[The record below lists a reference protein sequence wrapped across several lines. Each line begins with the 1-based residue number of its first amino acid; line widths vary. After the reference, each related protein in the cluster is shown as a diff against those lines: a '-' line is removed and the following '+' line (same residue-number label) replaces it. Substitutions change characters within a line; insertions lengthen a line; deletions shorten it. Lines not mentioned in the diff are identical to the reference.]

1 LYNDL
6 LLYVFI
12 THEGGIDMSSQRSIQ
27 MPSILKGD
35 DIFSSFNQIQKSIQ
49 ERAYNIFHD
58 RDPSSGDAL
67 TDWLKAESEVL
78 TDINMTL
85 KDKKDQVVIEG
96 KIDKFLP
103 EDIEI
108 KAQDGKFTIC
118 GTHCEK
124 SSSEK
129 KGATRKTS
137 AQSNFYRSFVLPDSV
152 DVEKMDVKVKS
163 GKFTAK
169 IPKTSH

>member
-1 LYNDL
+1 
-6 LLYVFI
+6 
-12 THEGGIDMSSQRSIQ
+12 MSSQHSKHV
-27 MPSILKGD
+27 PSIVKD
-35 DIFSSFNQIQKSIQ
+35 NDTFSIFNQIQKSIQ

-58 RDPSSGDAL
+58 RDTDSGDAL

-78 TDINMTL
+78 TDIDMTL

-96 KIDKFLP
+96 KLDKFLP

-118 GTHCEK
+118 GIHSEK

-129 KGATRKTS
+129 KGVTRKTS
-137 AQSNFYRSFVLPDSV
+137 TQSSFYRSFALPDSV
-152 DVEKMDVKVKS
+152 DTEKMEVKVKS
-163 GKFTAK
+163 GKFTAN

>member
-1 LYNDL
+1 
-6 LLYVFI
+6 
-12 THEGGIDMSSQRSIQ
+12 MSSQHNIR

-58 RDPSSGDAL
+58 RDTDSGDAL

-78 TDINMTL
+78 TDVNMTL

-103 EDIEI
+103 VRRPLPTVAVRPDVPRRG
-108 KAQDGKFTIC
+108 AGDDGDR
-118 GTHCEK
+118 
-124 SSSEK
+124 
-129 KGATRKTS
+129 TR
-137 AQSNFYRSFVLPDSV
+137 V
-152 DVEKMDVKVKS
+152 
-163 GKFTAK
+163 
-169 IPKTSH
+169 

>member
-1 LYNDL
+1 
-6 LLYVFI
+6 
-12 THEGGIDMSSQRSIQ
+12 MSSQHNIR

-58 RDPSSGDAL
+58 RNTDSGDAL

-85 KDKKDQVVIEG
+85 QDKKDQVVIEG

-108 KAQDGKFTIC
+108 KAQDGKFTVC
-118 GTHCEK
+118 GIHSEK

-129 KGATRKTS
+129 KGVTRKAS
-137 AQSNFYRSFVLPDSV
+137 
-152 DVEKMDVKVKS
+152 
-163 GKFTAK
+163 TAE
-169 IPKTSH
+169 

>member
-1 LYNDL
+1 
-6 LLYVFI
+6 
-12 THEGGIDMSSQRSIQ
+12 MSSQHNIR

-58 RDPSSGDAL
+58 RDTDSGDAL

-108 KAQDGKFTIC
+108 KAQDGVFTIC
-118 GTHCEK
+118 GIHSEK

-129 KGATRKTS
+129 KGVARKTS
-137 AQSNFYRSFVLPDSV
+137 TQSNFYRSFTLPDSV
-152 DVEKMDVKVKS
+152 DTEKMEVKVKS

>member
-1 LYNDL
+1 
-6 LLYVFI
+6 
-12 THEGGIDMSSQRSIQ
+12 MSSQHNIR
-27 MPSILKGD
+27 MPSILKGE
-35 DIFSSFNQIQKSIQ
+35 DIFSSFNQIQKTIQ

-58 RDPSSGDAL
+58 RDTDPGDAL

-85 KDKKDQVVIEG
+85 QDKKDQVVIEG

-108 KAQDGKFTIC
+108 KAQDGAFTIC
-118 GTHCEK
+118 GIHSEK

-129 KGATRKTS
+129 KGVTRKTS
-137 AQSNFYRSFVLPDSV
+137 TQSNFYRSFALPDSV
-152 DVEKMDVKVKS
+152 DTEKMEVNIKN

>member
-1 LYNDL
+1 
-6 LLYVFI
+6 
-12 THEGGIDMSSQRSIQ
+12 MSSQHSMQ

-35 DIFSSFNQIQKSIQ
+35 DIFSSFNQIQKLIQ

-58 RDPSSGDAL
+58 RDTDSGDAL

-118 GTHCEK
+118 GIHSEK
-124 SSSEK
+124 NSSEK
-129 KGATRKTS
+129 KGVTRQTS
-137 AQSNFYRSFVLPDSV
+137 TQSNFYRSFTLPDSV
-152 DVEKMDVKVKS
+152 DTEKMEVKVKG

-169 IPKTSH
+169 IPKTLH

>member
-1 LYNDL
+1 
-6 LLYVFI
+6 
-12 THEGGIDMSSQRSIQ
+12 MSSQHNIR

-58 RDPSSGDAL
+58 RDTDSGDAL

-108 KAQDGKFTIC
+108 KAQDGAFTIC
-118 GTHCEK
+118 GIHSEK

-129 KGATRKTS
+129 KGVARKTS
-137 AQSNFYRSFVLPDSV
+137 TQSNFYRSFTLPDSV
-152 DVEKMDVKVKS
+152 DTEKMEVKVKS

>member
-1 LYNDL
+1 
-6 LLYVFI
+6 
-12 THEGGIDMSSQRSIQ
+12 MSSHHSMQV
-27 MPSILKGD
+27 PSILKGD
-35 DIFSSFNQIQKSIQ
+35 DVFTSFNQIQKSIQ

-58 RDPSSGDAL
+58 RDPDSGDAL

-78 TDINMTL
+78 SDINLTM
-85 KDKKDQVVIEG
+85 KDKKDQVVVEG

-108 KAQDGKFTIC
+108 KAQDGKFTVC
-118 GTHCEK
+118 GIHSEK

-129 KGATRKTS
+129 KGVTRKAST
-137 AQSNFYRSFVLPDSV
+137 QTNFYRSFALPDSV
-152 DVEKMDVKVKS
+152 DTEKMVVKVKD

-169 IPKTSH
+169 IPKMSH

>member
-1 LYNDL
+1 
-6 LLYVFI
+6 
-12 THEGGIDMSSQRSIQ
+12 MSSQHNIR

-35 DIFSSFNQIQKSIQ
+35 DIFSSFNQIQKTIQ

-58 RDPSSGDAL
+58 RDTDSGDAL

-78 TDINMTL
+78 TDVNMTL

-108 KAQDGKFTIC
+108 KAQDGAFTIC
-118 GTHCEK
+118 GIHSEK

-129 KGATRKTS
+129 KGVSRKTS
-137 AQSNFYRSFVLPDSV
+137 TQSNFYRSFTLPDSV
-152 DVEKMDVKVKS
+152 DTEKMEVKVKS

>member
-1 LYNDL
+1 
-6 LLYVFI
+6 
-12 THEGGIDMSSQRSIQ
+12 MSSHHSIQ
-27 MPSILKGD
+27 VPSILKGD
-35 DIFSSFNQIQKSIQ
+35 DIFTSFNQIQKSIQ

-58 RDPSSGDAL
+58 RDPDSGDAL

-78 TDINMTL
+78 TDINLTM

-118 GTHCEK
+118 GIHSEK

-129 KGATRKTS
+129 KGVTRKAST
-137 AQSNFYRSFVLPDSV
+137 QSNFYRSFALPDSV
-152 DVEKMDVKVKS
+152 DTEKMEVKVKS

-169 IPKTSH
+169 IPKTTH

>member
-1 LYNDL
+1 
-6 LLYVFI
+6 
-12 THEGGIDMSSQRSIQ
+12 MSSQHNIR

-35 DIFSSFNQIQKSIQ
+35 DIFSSFNQIQKTIQ

-58 RDPSSGDAL
+58 RDTDSGDAI

-108 KAQDGKFTIC
+108 KAQDGAFTIC
-118 GTHCEK
+118 GIHSEK

-129 KGATRKTS
+129 KGVSRKTS
-137 AQSNFYRSFVLPDSV
+137 TQSNFYRSFALPDSV
-152 DVEKMDVKVKS
+152 DTEKMEVKVKS

>member
-1 LYNDL
+1 
-6 LLYVFI
+6 
-12 THEGGIDMSSQRSIQ
+12 MSSQHSIQ
-27 MPSILKGD
+27 MPSILKSD

-49 ERAYNIFHD
+49 EHAYNIFHD
-58 RDPSSGDAL
+58 RDLNSGDAL
-67 TDWLKAESEVL
+67 KDWLKAETEVL

-96 KIDKFLP
+96 NIDKFLP

-108 KAQDGKFTIC
+108 KTQDGKFTIC
-118 GTHCEK
+118 GIHSEK

-129 KGATRKTS
+129 KGVTRKTS
-137 AQSNFYRSFVLPDSV
+137 TQSNFYRSFSLPDSV
-152 DVEKMDVKVKS
+152 DTEKMKVEMKS

>member
-1 LYNDL
+1 
-6 LLYVFI
+6 
-12 THEGGIDMSSQRSIQ
+12 MSSQHNMR

-58 RDPSSGDAL
+58 RDTDSGDAL

-78 TDINMTL
+78 TDIDMTL
-85 KDKKDQVVIEG
+85 QDKKDQVVIEG

-108 KAQDGKFTIC
+108 KAQDGKFTVC
-118 GTHCEK
+118 GIHSEK

-129 KGATRKTS
+129 KGVSRKASTEI
-137 AQSNFYRSFVLPDSV
+137 NFYRSFTLPDSV
-152 DVEKMDVKVKS
+152 DTEKMEVKVKG

>member
-1 LYNDL
+1 MQ
-6 LLYVFI
+6 V
-12 THEGGIDMSSQRSIQ
+12 
-27 MPSILKGD
+27 PSILKGD
-35 DIFSSFNQIQKSIQ
+35 DIFSSFNKIQKSIQ

-58 RDPSSGDAL
+58 RDPGSGDAL

-78 TDINMTL
+78 SDINLTM

-103 EDIEI
+103 DDIEI

-118 GTHCEK
+118 GIHSEK

-129 KGATRKTS
+129 KGVTRKAST
-137 AQSNFYRSFVLPDSV
+137 QTNFYRSFALPDSV
-152 DVEKMDVKVKS
+152 DTEKMEVKVKS

>member
-1 LYNDL
+1 
-6 LLYVFI
+6 
-12 THEGGIDMSSQRSIQ
+12 MSSHHSMQV
-27 MPSILKGD
+27 PSILKGD
-35 DIFSSFNQIQKSIQ
+35 DVFASFNQIQKSIQ

-58 RDPSSGDAL
+58 RDPGSGDAL
-67 TDWLKAESEVL
+67 TDWLKAESEIL
-78 TDINMTL
+78 SDINLTM

-108 KAQDGKFTIC
+108 KAQDGKFTVC
-118 GTHCEK
+118 GIHSEK

-129 KGATRKTS
+129 KGVTRKAST
-137 AQSNFYRSFVLPDSV
+137 QTNFYRSFALPDSV
-152 DVEKMDVKVKS
+152 DTEKMVVKVKD

>member
-1 LYNDL
+1 
-6 LLYVFI
+6 
-12 THEGGIDMSSQRSIQ
+12 MSSHHSMQV
-27 MPSILKGD
+27 PSILKGD
-35 DIFSSFNQIQKSIQ
+35 DIFSSFNKIQKSIQ

-58 RDPSSGDAL
+58 RDPGSGDAL

-78 TDINMTL
+78 SDINLTM

-103 EDIEI
+103 DDIEI

-118 GTHCEK
+118 GIHSEK

-129 KGATRKTS
+129 KGVTRKAST
-137 AQSNFYRSFVLPDSV
+137 QTNFYRSFALPDSV
-152 DVEKMDVKVKS
+152 DTEKMEVKVKS

>member
-1 LYNDL
+1 
-6 LLYVFI
+6 
-12 THEGGIDMSSQRSIQ
+12 MSSQQSIQ

-35 DIFSSFNQIQKSIQ
+35 DIFSSFNRIQKSIQ
-49 ERAYNIFHD
+49 ERAYHIFHD
-58 RDPSSGDAL
+58 RDSNSGDAIS
-67 TDWLKAESEVL
+67 DWLKAESEVL
-78 TDINMTL
+78 FDINMTL
-85 KDKKDQVVIEG
+85 KDKKNQVVIEG
-96 KIDKFLP
+96 NIDKFLP

-118 GTHCEK
+118 GIHTEK

-129 KGATRKTS
+129 KGVSRKTS
-137 AQSNFYRSFVLPDSV
+137 TQTNFYRSFSLPDSV
-152 DVEKMDVKVKS
+152 DTEKMKVEMKS

>member
-1 LYNDL
+1 
-6 LLYVFI
+6 
-12 THEGGIDMSSQRSIQ
+12 

-35 DIFSSFNQIQKSIQ
+35 DIFSNFNQIQKSIQ

-58 RDPSSGDAL
+58 RETDSGDAV

-78 TDINMTL
+78 TDIDMTL

-118 GTHCEK
+118 GIHSEK

-129 KGATRKTS
+129 KGVSRKAST
-137 AQSNFYRSFVLPDSV
+137 QRNFYRSFVLPDSV
-152 DVEKMDVKVKS
+152 DTDKMEVKVKS